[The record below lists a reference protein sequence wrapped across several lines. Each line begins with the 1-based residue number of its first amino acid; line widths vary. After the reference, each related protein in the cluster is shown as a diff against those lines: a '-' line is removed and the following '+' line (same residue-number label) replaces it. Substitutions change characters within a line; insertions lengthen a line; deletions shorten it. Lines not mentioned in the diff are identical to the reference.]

1 MKKKFKVI
9 ALVMIV
15 AVAAA
20 ITVYAAGGYDSE
32 NDPLVSLSYI
42 TKVLKP
48 QLDTEIAALKAEIAE
63 LKNGTVT
70 PGTSSPATS
79 GTGTADAPSYTYE
92 VIKMTKGQKLM
103 ATTACDIVLRSGNA
117 KVISPFTEGIVQ
129 GLNDYTDGTELLNGD
144 KVPMNHFILIPRGN
158 DGRGIEITTDADT
171 YVIVRGGYEIVN
183 AQ

>member
-48 QLDTEIAALKAEIAE
+48 QLDTEIAALKAEIA
-63 LKNGTVT
+63 
-70 PGTSSPATS
+70 A
-79 GTGTADAPSYTYE
+79 YE
-92 VIKMTKGQKLM
+92 NI
-103 ATTACDIVLRSGNA
+103 
-117 KVISPFTEGIVQ
+117 
-129 GLNDYTDGTELLNGD
+129 
-144 KVPMNHFILIPRGN
+144 
-158 DGRGIEITTDADT
+158 
-171 YVIVRGGYEIVN
+171 
-183 AQ
+183 